1 MILCKNCKYFIKSP
15 LYSDFDRCSK
25 FDTFTFISR
34 NENGPC
40 SPNATFFEANT
51 SRQIHYGMITPQLL
65 YVMILS
71 FLKKRFVSNQF
82 LCNHTNRTKHG

>member
-1 MILCKNCKYFIKSP
+1 MILCKNCKYFVKSP
-15 LYSDFDRCSK
+15 LHSDFDRCSK

-34 NENGPC
+34 NKDGPC
-40 SPNATFFEANT
+40 SLNATFFEPKVST
-51 SRQIHYGMITPQLL
+51 QTHYGNITPQLL

-82 LCNHTNRTKHG
+82 LSNHTQ

>member
-15 LYSDFDRCSK
+15 LHSDFDRCSK

-40 SPNATFFEANT
+40 SPNATFYEPNT
-51 SRQIHYGMITPQLL
+51 FTQIHYGIITPQLL
-65 YVMILS
+65 CVMILS
-71 FLKKRFVSNQF
+71 FLKKRLVGNQF
-82 LCNHTNRTKHG
+82 LNNHTQ

>member
-1 MILCKNCKYFIKSP
+1 MICKNCKYFIKSP

-34 NENGPC
+34 NKNGPC
-40 SPNATFFEANT
+40 SPNATFYEPSTFT
-51 SRQIHYGMITPQLL
+51 QIHYGIITPQLL

-71 FLKKRFVSNQF
+71 FLKKRFVGNQ
-82 LCNHTNRTKHG
+82 LLSNHTNGTKHG